1 MQANPDCPFCE
12 IVARDDP
19 DAREVYR
26 DERSVA
32 FFPTEPAVLGHTLV
46 IPRAHIPDLWSL
58 DEETVQHLSVVTLQ
72 IARAVRA
79 ALRPDGL
86 NVIQS
91 NGTAA
96 SQSVVHLHV
105 HVVPRWNNDRIG
117 RIWPP
122 ESNYSEEAKD
132 EAWGDL
138 RDACRKINTSSEEGS
153 SLRRRHPPAP

>member
-26 DERSVA
+26 DQSSVA

-46 IPRAHIPDLWSL
+46 TPRAHIPDLWSL
-58 DEETVQHLSVVTLQ
+58 DEETAQHLSVVTLQ

-96 SQSVVHLHV
+96 SQSVMHLHI

-132 EAWGDL
+132 EAWSDL
-138 RDACRKINTSSEEGS
+138 RDACSKINTSS
-153 SLRRRHPPAP
+153 R